1 MFKIFLKNIVELQRR
16 WKLRPRTKSYSQ
28 KEIQAESKKEPSP
41 FVIPVNRPSTMQD
54 SAAHKLA
61 LLQLRDCVFIR
72 SGCVASTKMN
82 TSQKSNYI
90 DQLEAILGGKSFTNT
105 PSPNLI

>member
-1 MFKIFLKNIVELQRR
+1 MKSKNKPTVELQRR
-16 WKLRPRTKSYSQ
+16 WKLRPRTKNYSQ
-28 KEIQAESKKEPSP
+28 KEIQDETKKQNGP
-41 FVIPVNRPSTMQD
+41 FVIPVNRPSTMPE

-72 SGCVASTKMN
+72 SGCVATTKMN

-90 DQLEAILGGKSFTNT
+90 DQLEAILGGKSFSNT
-105 PSPNLI
+105 PSPTLI

>member
-1 MFKIFLKNIVELQRR
+1 MQRR
-16 WKLRPRTKSYSQ
+16 WKLRPRTKNYSQ
-28 KEIQAESKKEPSP
+28 KEIQQESKKQLAP
-41 FVIPVNRPSTMQD
+41 FVIPVNRPSTMQE
-54 SAAHKLA
+54 SVAHKLA

-90 DQLEAILGGKSFTNT
+90 DQLEAILGGKSFTTT
-105 PSPNLI
+105 PSTNLI